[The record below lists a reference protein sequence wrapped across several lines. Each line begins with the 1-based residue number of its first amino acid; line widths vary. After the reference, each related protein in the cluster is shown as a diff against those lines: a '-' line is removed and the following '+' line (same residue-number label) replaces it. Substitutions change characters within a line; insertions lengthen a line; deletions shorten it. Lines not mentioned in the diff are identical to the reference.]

1 MKKQSLHGTPG
12 AGTRDMVQV
21 ALFAALIV
29 ALAFLPFIGYI
40 PLGFTRPL
48 PFTFP

>member
-29 ALAFLPFIGYI
+29 ALAFLPLSGISRWAL
-40 PLGFTRPL
+40 PRPL